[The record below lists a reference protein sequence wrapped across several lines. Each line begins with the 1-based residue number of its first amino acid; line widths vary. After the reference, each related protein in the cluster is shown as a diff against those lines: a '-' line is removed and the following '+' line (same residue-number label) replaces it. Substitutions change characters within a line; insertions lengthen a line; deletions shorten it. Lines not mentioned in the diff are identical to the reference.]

1 MAESRHDFGAVH
13 LIRAES
19 FGPPGQRTFRVLVAT
34 ATSAASLWMEK
45 EWLRAL
51 GTHIEGQLGR
61 ARTLGQGRDEPAPDP
76 SSAYRGEPSVDFRVG
91 NLALGYDEERGI
103 FLLLAYT
110 PEDEERDRP
119 TFSCRAT
126 PEQLR
131 MLAEEIRRVVT
142 SGRPTC
148 PLCGVPIDPPPAVH
162 ACIRANGHRHYD
174 IPPEQVDEET

>member
-1 MAESRHDFGAVH
+1 
-13 LIRAES
+13 
-19 FGPPGQRTFRVLVAT
+19 
-34 ATSAASLWMEK
+34 
-45 EWLRAL
+45 LRAL
-51 GTHIEGQLGR
+51 GTHIEGQLNR
-61 ARTLGQGRDEPAPDP
+61 ARALGAGQGQETPDP
-76 SSAYRGEPSVDFRVG
+76 AAAYPGEPSVDFRVG
-91 NLALGYDEERGI
+91 NLALGYDEERGT

-110 PEDEERDRP
+110 TEDEERDRP

-131 MLAEEIRRVVT
+131 TLAEEIRRVVM

-174 IPPEQVDEET
+174 IPPEPADDEP